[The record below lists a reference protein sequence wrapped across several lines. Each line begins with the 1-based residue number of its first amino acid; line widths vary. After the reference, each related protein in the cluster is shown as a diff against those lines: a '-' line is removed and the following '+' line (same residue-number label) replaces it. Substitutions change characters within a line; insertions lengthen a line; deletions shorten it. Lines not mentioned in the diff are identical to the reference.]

1 MSTPYEKITATII
14 EALQKGEV
22 AWQKPWLTNKPC
34 NAITGK
40 EYRGINPFLLNLNG
54 KYADHRW
61 LTYKQAKEL
70 GGTVRQG
77 EKATWI
83 VFYTNVPKKN
93 DVDGSVTGSFMMM
106 KAYFVFNVEQ
116 CDGLDKLAPLEF
128 SNAGT
133 DPNIVAEEIWA
144 KYTDKPEVEMGGGR
158 ACYSP
163 SLDVIKM
170 PKRETFTSNA
180 HFYATLFHEGAHST
194 GHAARLNRKSI
205 TENTGDKKSEVY
217 SYEELVAEF
226 TSAFLCAE
234 AGIEVETQENSVA
247 YLQGWISA
255 LQNDS
260 TLVVKAASMA
270 QKAADYMLKKNPQ
283 TNEEPIEEKIAE
295 LVA

>member
-14 EALQKGEV
+14 EALQQGEV
-22 AWQKPWLTNKPC
+22 AWQKPWTTRKPC
-34 NAITGK
+34 NAVSGK
-40 EYRGINPFLLNLNG
+40 EYRGINPFLLSLHR
-54 KYADHRW
+54 KYVDHRW
-61 LTYKQAKEL
+61 LTYKQAQEL
-70 GGTVRQG
+70 GGTVRKG

-93 DVDGSVTGSFMMM
+93 DVDGSITGSFMVM
-106 KAYFVFNVEQ
+106 KGYFVFNVEQ
-116 CDGLDKLAPLEF
+116 CDGLDKLAPLEL
-128 SNAGT
+128 NNVET

-144 KYTDKPEVEMGGGR
+144 KYTDKPNVRLGGDK
-158 ACYSP
+158 ACYYP
-163 SLDVIKM
+163 KADFIDM
-170 PKRETFTSNA
+170 PRRETFKSNA

-194 GHAARLNRKSI
+194 GHASRLNRKSI
-205 TENTGDKKSEVY
+205 TENKGDRMSEVY

-234 AGIEVETQENSVA
+234 AGFEMETQENSVA
-247 YLQGWISA
+247 YLQGWIAA

-270 QKAADYMLKKNPQ
+270 QKATDYMLKKNPQ
-283 TNEEPIEEKIAE
+283 TNEEPSEEQTPS